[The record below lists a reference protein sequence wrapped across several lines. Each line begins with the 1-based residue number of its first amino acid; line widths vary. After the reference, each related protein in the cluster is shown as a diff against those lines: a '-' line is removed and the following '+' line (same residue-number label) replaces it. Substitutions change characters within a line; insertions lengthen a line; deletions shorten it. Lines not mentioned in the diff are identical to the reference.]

1 MSRLDKAQKDYEAMV
16 MNNNQLAGENLQK
29 MAELKSKDEEI
40 GALKKELS
48 RVSKIRE
55 ALQRKLR
62 LTEEQKMES
71 EQRRENLRQQIL
83 GMERGMSLRVYIRTL
98 GVFCMLRL
106 VLYGSSNYFV
116 CLRNS
121 IEIDTNKKQAE
132 ADRKAHDDLVRE
144 RDSLNKVHTYVCLC
158 TFVIYFSTY
167 IFTYICICTPCN
179 YRYVYY
185 VYVRRYVCMYV

>member
-83 GMERGMSLRVYIRTL
+83 GMERGMSVRVYVHTL

-106 VLYGSSNYFV
+106 VLFESSNYFV
-116 CLRNS
+116 CL
-121 IEIDTNKKQAE
+121 
-132 ADRKAHDDLVRE
+132 
-144 RDSLNKVHTYVCLC
+144 
-158 TFVIYFSTY
+158 
-167 IFTYICICTPCN
+167 TP
-179 YRYVYY
+179 
-185 VYVRRYVCMYV
+185 